1 MKDSVHSGT
10 TQNMTFEAW
19 LKKENFKA
27 QVILPF
33 KEYLKV
39 AFCEYC
45 CLHIWYH
52 YLLSTADDSAAR
64 KVMAHVQGASKVD
77 NDTVLP
83 PLV

>member
-45 CLHIWYH
+45 CLHI
-52 YLLSTADDSAAR
+52 
-64 KVMAHVQGASKVD
+64 
-77 NDTVLP
+77 
-83 PLV
+83 